1 MAESGNSSD
10 GSSVVFFQY
19 MRDNGM
25 DDVSAIED
33 CEYLSAVDYY
43 NETEPES
50 RYVHG
55 ITVLLTATKNDVF
68 ENNLMKLYSSSATAF
83 CASHLLARSC
93 FSI

>member
-1 MAESGNSSD
+1 MAGSGNSSD

-33 CEYLSAVDYY
+33 YEYLSAVDHY

-55 ITVLLTATKNDVF
+55 ITG
-68 ENNLMKLYSSSATAF
+68 
-83 CASHLLARSC
+83 C
-93 FSI
+93 FAYRYKERCC